1 MLSLSPAHAPLFDD
15 VLRTVA
21 TSLVAVCAGSRRNA
35 VVVERSTSV
44 ADERCATARAVRELE
59 HVVALAVGRGLVG
72 EAAARFVAGLAY
84 DVASQHPER

>member
-1 MLSLSPAHAPLFDD
+1 MRLFSPAPAPLFDD

-21 TSLVAVCAGSRRNA
+21 TSLIAVCAGSRRNA
-35 VVVERSTSV
+35 AVVEHATSV

-59 HVVALAVGRGLVG
+59 HVLALAVGRGLVG
-72 EAAARFVAGLAY
+72 ETAARSVAGMAY